1 MRREHPSSARVLA
14 LMEPLSDAE
23 IQGLHARGDCYVS
36 LTRAEGWGLG
46 AYEAAFAGNPV
57 VMTGH
62 GGQLE
67 FLPDTLAYL
76 VDYQLIPAAMG
87 GGPGAVFRSHRWAAP
102 DLAHGAQLMREVF
115 THPEAARERGRRLQA
130 FVREKFKAEKIV
142 REMLMF
148 LETIPR

>member
-23 IQGLHARGDCYVS
+23 IQDLHARGDCYVS

-46 AYEAAFAGNPV
+46 AYEVAFAGNPV